1 MIVYDVKATDLVNG
15 YTINTLVAEDQ
26 NGDEDLHDWEKVD
39 KYLYDN
45 FGLREG
51 DIHYFFE
58 AGEVGNKDKVV
69 ADDFEYEILG
79 IHCKDKE

>member
-26 NGDEDLHDWEKVD
+26 DGDEDLHDWEKVD

-51 DIHYFFE
+51 DIRFFFE